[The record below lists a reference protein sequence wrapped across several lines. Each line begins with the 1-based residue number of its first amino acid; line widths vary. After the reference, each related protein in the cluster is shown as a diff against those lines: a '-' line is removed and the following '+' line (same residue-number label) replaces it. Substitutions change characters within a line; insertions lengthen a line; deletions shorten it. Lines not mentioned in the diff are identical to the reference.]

1 MQNPVP
7 RSPMYATPA
16 NMDAVDAYI
25 QRLPKAEQAA
35 AYTVMMMTLNLAHNM
50 VNTATKEAKGA
61 W

>member
-7 RSPMYATPA
+7 RSPLYATPA
-16 NMDAVDAYI
+16 NLDAVDAYI

-50 VNTATKEAKGA
+50 VNTATETA
-61 W
+61 